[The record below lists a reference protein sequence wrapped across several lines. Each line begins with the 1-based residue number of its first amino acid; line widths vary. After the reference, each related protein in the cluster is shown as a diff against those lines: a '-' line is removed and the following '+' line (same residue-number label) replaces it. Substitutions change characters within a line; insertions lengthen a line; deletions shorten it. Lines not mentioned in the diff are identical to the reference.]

1 VFLIWWGVGLLLLS
15 GCALWFGGDYET
27 WFVFGVVCFAVF
39 LGSDLHWCSG
49 VYLVG
54 CGLYVGVWLTWSVS
68 VSAVLL
74 VLRCLCCVV

>member
-1 VFLIWWGVGLLLLS
+1 VLCGLVVIMKRGLCLVWCVLQCFWDLIFIGV
-15 GCALWFGGDYET
+15 
-27 WFVFGVVCFAVF
+27 
-39 LGSDLHWCSG
+39 SG